1 MKTFSWNN
9 PERSKSPL
17 SPEAANDI
25 NCNGRKNVVFFYK
38 CADVFGLNFRSK
50 LLVLGILPF
59 KKREERMNRVT
70 RQMGRIASTSG
81 FRAMLGISLFA
92 LFFVYACGKDNGT
105 GSSSYQCEVTL
116 TLVPSRIGN
125 LSSPSGIGRGTGM
138 GATQQ
143 EAVSAAYRAACSQL
157 NLSSDLR
164 RTCESGRNFGVAV
177 TTNGV
182 TLVSAVERSQ
192 QCSGSTSN

>member
-1 MKTFSWNN
+1 MNRLTRQI
-9 PERSKSPL
+9 ERMVSTPRL
-17 SPEAANDI
+17 QALLGI
-25 NCNGRKNVVFFYK
+25 G
-38 CADVFGLNFRSK
+38 
-50 LLVLGILPF
+50 LLVLY
-59 KKREERMNRVT
+59 
-70 RQMGRIASTSG
+70 
-81 FRAMLGISLFA
+81 FA
-92 LFFVYACGKDNGT
+92 YGCGKDNGT

-116 TLVPSRIGN
+116 TLVPSRIGD
-125 LSSPSGIGRGTGM
+125 LSSPSGTGRGTGT

-143 EAVSAAYRAACSQL
+143 EALSAAYRSACSQL

-164 RTCESGRNFGVAV
+164 STCESGRNFGVAV